1 MTTKPGCETEGVK
14 TYICKTCGATK
25 EEKLSALGH
34 DFAVTE
40 TKAATC
46 TEDGYKT
53 LTCTR
58 CSAVAVESLPA
69 LGHSCDEGKVTTAPA
84 ISRRA

>member
-1 MTTKPGCETEGVK
+1 M
-14 TYICKTCGATK
+14 
-25 EEKLSALGH
+25 
-34 DFAVTE
+34 TE

-58 CSAVAVESLPA
+58 CSAVAVEALPA
-69 LGHSCDEGKVTTAPA
+69 LGHSYDEGKVTTAPPSA
-84 ISRRA
+84 RRA